1 MTAKE
6 YLSQALTIERLL
18 KARRRLLKKLQWQS
32 ISLSVPVLSD
42 KVMSSHQGSNHTA
55 DKIMDI
61 EREILT
67 QEQALAEQQK
77 EILSRIQLVCNPT
90 LIAVL
95 TDRYI
100 TGMTFEEIAKTMDK
114 SIRTISVWH
123 SQALQIFRRET
134 GLK

>member
-1 MTAKE
+1 
-6 YLSQALTIERLL
+6 
-18 KARRRLLKKLQWQS
+18 
-32 ISLSVPVLSD
+32 
-42 KVMSSHQGSNHTA
+42 MSSHQGSNHTA
-55 DKIMDI
+55 DKIMDM

-123 SQALQIFRRET
+123 GQALQIFRRET